1 MRHHLAVALS
11 LVVLAAPAA
20 AQRQQST
27 DEFNWQ
33 GRVPAGEWIQIRNIN
48 GQITVDRATGDQ
60 VEVVATKRWRRGD
73 PSIVRIETARYGP
86 NEQSALVCAIWGAS
100 TTCDERGYHSPRRS
114 NNDNDNGDVSVDFIV
129 KLPAGV
135 RAELTSVNGT
145 IRVVGAT
152 AEIIAETV
160 NGGIDA
166 STSMGPIKAETVNGD
181 ITVRMDA
188 LRGSE
193 DLSFETVNG
202 DVTAIVPP
210 NFQGDVELETVNG
223 SLHSDFP
230 ITVQGRFDPRH
241 MRATI
246 GSGGRRL
253 SLATVNGDVH
263 LGKRP

>member
-1 MRHHLAVALS
+1 MRQ
-11 LVVLAAPAA
+11 VLAAALSVLVLASSAA
-20 AQRQQST
+20 AQERASSDDFT
-27 DEFNWQ
+27 WQ
-33 GRVPAGEWIQIRNIN
+33 GRVPAGEWLQVRNIN
-48 GQITVDRATGDQ
+48 GQISVDRATGDQ
-60 VEVVATKRWRRGD
+60 VEVVATKRWRKGNPAD
-73 PSIVRIETARYGP
+73 VRIETTRFGSG
-86 NEQSALVCAIWGAS
+86 NQSALVCAIWDAQ
-100 TTCDERGYHSPRRS
+100 TTCDERGYHNQPRRW
-114 NNDNDNGDVSVDFIV
+114 NNDNDVSVDFIV

-145 IRVVGAT
+145 IRVVGAS

-166 STSMGPIKAETVNGD
+166 ATSVGPIRAETVNGD

-193 DLSFETVNG
+193 DLEFETVNG
-202 DVTAIVPP
+202 DVTAILPA

-223 SLHSDFP
+223 RLYTDFP

-246 GSGGRRL
+246 GSSERSL
-253 SLATVNGDVH
+253 KLATVNGNVR
-263 LGKRP
+263 LEKR

>member
-1 MRHHLAVALS
+1 MRHFLATALS
-11 LVVLAAPAA
+11 MVVLATPAA
-20 AQRQQST
+20 AQLRAFT
-27 DEFNWQ
+27 DDFTWQ
-33 GRVPAGEWIQIRNIN
+33 ARVPAGQWLQVRNIN

-60 VEVVATKRWRRGD
+60 VEVTATKRWRKGNPED
-73 PSIVRIETARYGP
+73 VRLETARYGDGG
-86 NEQSALVCAIWGAS
+86 QSALVCAVWGAS
-100 TTCDERGYHSPRRS
+100 TTCDERGYHNESRRG
-114 NNDNDNGDVSVDFIV
+114 NNTNGDVSVDFIV

-135 RAELTSVNGT
+135 RAELISVNGT

-188 LRGSE
+188 LRGNE

-202 DVTAIVPP
+202 DITAIVPD
-210 NFQGDVELETVNG
+210 NFQGNVELETVNG

-253 SLATVNGDVH
+253 MLTTVNGDVK
-263 LGKRP
+263 LGKSAR

>member
-1 MRHHLAVALS
+1 MRHVLTAVLSITMLAS
-11 LVVLAAPAA
+11 SAA
-20 AQRQQST
+20 AQERASSDDFT
-27 DEFNWQ
+27 WQ
-33 GRVPAGEWIQIRNIN
+33 GRVPAGEWLQIRNIN
-48 GQITVDRATGDQ
+48 GQITVDRASGDQ
-60 VEVVATKRWRRGD
+60 VEVVATKRWRRGN
-73 PSIVRIETARYGP
+73 PANVRIETARFGQG
-86 NEQSALVCAIWGAS
+86 NQSALVCAIWNAE
-100 TTCDERGYHSPRRS
+100 TTCDERGYHNEARRRDN
-114 NNDNDNGDVSVDFIV
+114 NNDGDVSVDFIV

-135 RAELTSVNGT
+135 RAELQSVNGT
-145 IRVVGAT
+145 IRVMNAS

-166 STSMGPIKAETVNGD
+166 STTIGPVRAETVNGD

-193 DLSFETVNG
+193 DLHFETVNG
-202 DVTAIVPP
+202 DVTAILPA

-223 SLHSDFP
+223 SLHTDFP
-230 ITVQGRFDPRH
+230 ITVQGRFNPRH

-253 SLATVNGDVH
+253 SLSTVNGSVH

>member
-1 MRHHLAVALS
+1 MRHALAVALS
-11 LVVLAAPAA
+11 ILVLASPAA
-20 AQRQQST
+20 AQQRSAT
-27 DEFNWQ
+27 DDFTWQ
-33 GRVPAGEWIQIRNIN
+33 GRVPAGEWLQIRNIN

-60 VEVVATKRWRRGD
+60 VEVVATKRWRKGD
-73 PSIVRIETARYGP
+73 PADVRIETTRFGAGD
-86 NEQSALVCAIWGAS
+86 QSALVCAIWGSS
-100 TTCDERGYHSPRRS
+100 TTCDSRGYHNERRHW
-114 NNDNDNGDVSVDFIV
+114 DNDNDVSVDFNV

-145 IRVVGAT
+145 IRVVGAS

-160 NGGIDA
+160 NGAIDA
-166 STSMGPIKAETVNGD
+166 STTIGPVKAETVNGD

-188 LRGSE
+188 LRGTE
-193 DLSFETVNG
+193 DLDFETVNG
-202 DVTAIVPP
+202 DVTAILPAS
-210 NFQGDVELETVNG
+210 FQGEVELETVNG
-223 SLHSDFP
+223 SLHTDFP

-253 SLATVNGDVH
+253 KLTTVNGDVR